1 MAANPKHAQSRK
13 GRHQLSRK
21 GRTSGR
27 RSKEEMKEARIGA
40 AESYGNGNS
49 SHSEELEQPEMAAE
63 RFAREAGEQISKASE
78 KAWSRLTPQVL
89 GWSATAPAE
98 QLEKMMQQ
106 FWSFGSNGEANRYAR
121 ALAQTNVEMIGLV
134 GRRSRAYLDLPNHI
148 AECRTP
154 QQILEQ
160 QARFFQEMLN
170 DYQTTN
176 ERVMNCW
183 MEATSPP
190 SR

>member
-1 MAANPKHAQSRK
+1 MVANPKHAQSRR
-13 GRHQLSRK
+13 GRHQLSRR
-21 GRTSGR
+21 GRTSG
-27 RSKEEMKEARIGA
+27 KLTKGAMEEARTGA
-40 AESYGNGNS
+40 SANEKLFY
-49 SHSEELEQPEMAAE
+49 SEKLERPEMAAE
-63 RFAREAGEQISKASE
+63 RM
-78 KAWSRLTPQVL
+78 TPQVL
-89 GWSATAPAE
+89 GWSTTAPVE
-98 QLEKMMQQ
+98 QFEKLMQQ
-106 FWSFGSNGEANRYAR
+106 FWSFGSDGEANRYAR

-134 GRRSRAYLDLPNHI
+134 GRRSRAYLDLPSHL

-154 QQILEQ
+154 QQVLEK

>member
-1 MAANPKHAQSRK
+1 
-13 GRHQLSRK
+13 
-21 GRTSGR
+21 
-27 RSKEEMKEARIGA
+27 
-40 AESYGNGNS
+40 
-49 SHSEELEQPEMAAE
+49 MAAE
-63 RFAREAGEQISKASE
+63 RM
-78 KAWSRLTPQVL
+78 TPQVL
-89 GWSATAPAE
+89 GWSTTAPVE
-98 QLEKMMQQ
+98 QFEKLMQQ
-106 FWSFGSNGEANRYAR
+106 FWSFGSDGEANRYAR

-134 GRRSRAYLDLPNHI
+134 GRRSRAYLDLPSHL

-154 QQILEQ
+154 QQVLEK